1 MQCRDLIVE
10 GLAALIETPETLGDD
25 AAQQLQRQCAAILD
39 LVPADGRL
47 VVEARLDP
55 GDRDSVAPG
64 QTARLRFLA
73 FNQRLI
79 DRVEGRVLSI
89 SADRLLD
96 DRSGLPFYRALIE
109 ITGDVARALGG
120 AEIYPGMQVQTMIVT
135 GERSALGYLLRPI
148 LQNIE
153 RAMLED

>member
-1 MQCRDLIVE
+1 MEPGSQLEHRRDH
-10 GLAALIETPETLGDD
+10 AARGD
-25 AAQQLQRQCAAILD
+25 RS
-39 LVPADGRL
+39 PRR
-47 VVEARLDP
+47 RLDP